1 MAENTTY
8 GRVSRVEDFVYSLL
22 KGVGI
27 SDNIFVSTLP
37 VTIKSTWANMV
48 LVDVGKGD
56 NLNAYRKFSVNVY
69 LYAKGQGDLQTK
81 NVKVIDA
88 MEQKLLDAV
97 AGSSDEHYKPS
108 VNWSDSDYDST
119 RNLHFNVVNLTVLA
133 IDK

>member
-8 GRVSRVEDFVYSLL
+8 GRVSRVEDFVYRLV

-48 LVDVGKGD
+48 LVDVGKGE

-69 LYAKGQGDLQTK
+69 LYAKGQGELQTK

>member
-8 GRVSRVEDFVYSLL
+8 GRVSRVEDFVYRLV

>member
-8 GRVSRVEDFVYSLL
+8 GRVSRVEDFVYRLV

-69 LYAKGQGDLQTK
+69 LYAKGQGELQTK

-88 MEQKLLDAV
+88 MEQKLLNAV